1 MKEHKI
7 EYLKLDDGSSIAYQ
21 HNKKQSNATVVC
33 MGGFSS
39 EMHGAKGSALFSH
52 CSAEDIDCIVFD
64 YLGHGVSSGDFKQ
77 YSIRDWYKNCCHVI
91 ESLTQKPLILV
102 GTSMGGWL
110 MLRVA
115 MSYASRIH
123 GLVGFAPAPDFTE
136 TLEISAEEKQEIENT
151 GFAISYVE
159 RMCGLLGLS
168 QESRNATIR
177 SLSKEKSL
185 HILQTEEVTILKNNR
200 SYTITPR
207 LKEDSKNYL
216 LLDMPEIPI
225 DCDTVL
231 IHSIADQ
238 VIPYSS
244 SLSIAEKIRSKN
256 VSVHLIKSSDHLL
269 IDEQP
274 LKVAYSAIRNFI
286 T

>member
-7 EYLKLDDGSSIAYQ
+7 KYLTLDNGSAIAYK
-21 HNKKQSNATVVC
+21 HNERQSNATVVC

-39 EMHGAKGSALFSH
+39 EMHGVKGSALFGH
-52 CSAEDIDCIVFD
+52 CLAEDIDCIVFD

-77 YSIRDWYKNCCHVI
+77 YSICDWYKNCCHVI
-91 ESLTQKPLILV
+91 EALTQKPLILV

-110 MLRVA
+110 MLRIA
-115 MSYASRIH
+115 MSYASRIL
-123 GLVGFAPAPDFTE
+123 GLVGFAAAPDFTE
-136 TLEISAEEKQEIENT
+136 TLEISADEKRETENT
-151 GFAISYVE
+151 GFATSYVK

-168 QESRNATIR
+168 QELCNDTIH
-177 SLSKEKSL
+177 SLSREKSL
-185 HILQTEEVTILKNNR
+185 HILQTGEVTILKNNR

-207 LKEDSKNYL
+207 LKKDGKNYL

-231 IHSIADQ
+231 IHSIADK

-269 IDEQP
+269 IDDQP
-274 LKVAYSAIRNFI
+274 LKVAYSAIRNLI